1 MNFSGVGDGDFGA
14 KEPTLI
20 SDRGSDLTARE
31 GTAESGTAEF
41 SDAAAEEAKK
51 LSVGPL
57 IFWDCAVRV
66 VEDSTLNP
74 AVNRK
79 AFPRKDEDEH
89 LATDFDTGSFNSGE
103 DVTVIGWLAE
113 ALVDA
118 VGRVRSICGID
129 FLCAERGI
137 TSFP

>member
-66 VEDSTLNP
+66 VKDSTLNP
-74 AVNRK
+74 AVNR
-79 AFPRKDEDEH
+79 EDEH
-89 LATDFDTGSFNSGE
+89 FATDFGTGSFNSGE
-103 DVTVIGWLAE
+103 DLTVIGWLAE